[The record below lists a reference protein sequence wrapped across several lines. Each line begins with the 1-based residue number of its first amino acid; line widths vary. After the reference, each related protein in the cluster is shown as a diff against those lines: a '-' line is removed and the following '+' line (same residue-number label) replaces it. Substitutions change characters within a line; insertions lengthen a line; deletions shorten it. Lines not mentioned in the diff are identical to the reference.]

1 LKLSNEAVARN
12 EAIIAHIESIGG
24 GCVWEEY
31 FAVSLMD
38 VAATDR
44 DVADLPDLRGV
55 QQIALDALNLSFP
68 VLVAIARIPGLE
80 SLVLS
85 HAALSDSQLQT
96 LQAAV
101 AEVVLVE
108 DED

>member
-1 LKLSNEAVARN
+1 MKLSNETIARN
-12 EAIIAHIESIGG
+12 EAIIARIESLGG

-38 VAATDR
+38 IAAADH

-55 QQIALDALNLSFP
+55 QQIALDARNLSFP
-68 VLVAIARIPGLE
+68 VLIAIARIPGLE

-85 HAALSDSQLQT
+85 YAALSDQQLQT
-96 LQAAV
+96 LRAAV
-101 AEVVLVE
+101 AEVVLVG